1 MYNYL
6 NDLNEIQRKA
16 VEHINGPSLIIAG
29 AGSGKTRVLTYRIA
43 HLLRLGNHPASI
55 LSLTFTNKAAREMK
69 ERIGKIVGDKTANQ
83 LWMGTFHSIFARI
96 LRYEAD
102 TIGFPKNFTIY
113 DTTDSRNLI
122 KTIVKELQL
131 DIKIY
136 SPRQIHSKISKAK
149 NNLITPPQYK
159 NNHQFQKTDNLM
171 RQPATGQIYEIYVKR
186 CYKSGAMDFDDLLV
200 NTLLLLKNNKATLAK
215 YQDRFRYILVD
226 EYQDTNFVQY
236 FIVKLLAAGHK
247 NVCVVGDDSQSIY
260 SFRGARIENILHFQK
275 DYPDNKLFKLEQNYR
290 STQNIVDAANSIIE
304 KNENRIPKVVWSDND
319 IGNKIDVKLFMN
331 ELEEAINTVN
341 GIIDARY
348 SNHIDFK
355 DVAIL
360 YRTNAQSRA
369 LEEALR
375 KRNIPYKVYSGISFY
390 QRKEVKD
397 LLAYYRLV
405 VNIKDDEALKR
416 IINYPKRG
424 IGDTTIQKLES
435 VANSKGISLWQT
447 ICNIQ
452 RINSNVGARTVN
464 RIIEFVEMMQEFMQ
478 QVSRENAYELA
489 RQIASKCGIIKE
501 LYHDKT
507 PEGISRYENIQE
519 LLNGIKEFTEQ
530 DDQETEN
537 LTLDNFLQEV
547 SLLTNEDTDD
557 EEDNEKVSL
566 MTIHSSKGLEFE
578 YIYLVGLEENLFP
591 SEMSS
596 KNPRDLEEERRL
608 FYVAVTRAK
617 KHLTISCARNRYR
630 WGQLISPTPSRF
642 ISEIDSKFVN
652 LPDAFIEEY
661 CGAEETFDY
670 TPNRGVNNKYFSK
683 QTTNQRN
690 LENFETMRKNSNT
703 ETMTFDPVPTNRKL
717 KKIKENSKKPK
728 VNSNFQPSDAQ
739 KIQVGMQVEHQRFG
753 FGKVLN
759 LDGTY
764 PNVKATI
771 FFHHAGQK
779 QLLLK
784 FAKLKIIKG

>member
-16 VEHINGPSLIIAG
+16 VEYIKGPSLIIAG
-29 AGSGKTRVLTYRIA
+29 AGSGKTRVLTYKIA
-43 HLLRLGNHPASI
+43 HLLRLGNHPATI
-55 LSLTFTNKAAREMK
+55 LALTFTNKAAREMK
-69 ERIGKIVGDKTANQ
+69 ERIGKIVGAKTASQ

-102 TIGFPKNFTIY
+102 TIGFPKNYTIY

-131 DIKIY
+131 DSKIY

-159 NNHQFQKTDNLM
+159 NNYEFQQADRVM
-171 RQPATGQIYEIYVKR
+171 RQPATGQIYEIYVRR

-200 NTLLLLKNNKATLAK
+200 NTLLLLKNNKTILAK

-236 FIVKLLAAGHK
+236 FIVKLLAAAHK

-275 DYPDNKLFKLEQNYR
+275 DYPNNKLFKLEQNYR

-304 KNENRIPKVVWSDND
+304 KNKNRIPKVVWSDND
-319 IGNKIDVKLFMN
+319 VGNKIDVKQFMN

-360 YRTNAQSRA
+360 YRTNAQSRSF
-369 LEEALR
+369 EEALR
-375 KRNIPYKVYSGISFY
+375 KRNIPYKIYSGVSFY
-390 QRKEVKD
+390 QRKEIKD

-405 VNIKDDEALKR
+405 VNPKDDEALKR

-435 VANSKGISLWQT
+435 IGNNKGISLWET
-447 ICNIQ
+447 ICNIHK
-452 RINSNVGARTVN
+452 ISSNIGMRTVN
-464 RIIEFVEMMQEFMQ
+464 RIAEFTKMIQEFMQ
-478 QVSRENAYELA
+478 QLQQENAYNLA
-489 RQIASKCGIIKE
+489 RDIASKCEIIKE
-501 LYHDKT
+501 LYQDKT

-519 LLNGIKEFTEQ
+519 LLNGIKEFVEQ
-530 DDQETEN
+530 NDQEPEN

-547 SLLTNEDTDD
+547 SLLTNEDTDN
-557 EEDNEKVSL
+557 EDDNDKVSL

-596 KNPRDLEEERRL
+596 KNPKDLEEERRL

-617 KHLTISCARNRYR
+617 KHLTISCAKNRYR
-630 WGQLISPTPSRF
+630 WGQQISPAPSRF
-642 ISEIDSKFVN
+642 ISEIDNKFVN
-652 LPDAFIEEY
+652 LPDALIEDY
-661 CGAEETFDY
+661 CDAEETFDY
-670 TPNRGVNNKYFSK
+670 SPSLGTNNKYFSK
-683 QTTNQRN
+683 QTTNQQN
-690 LENFETMRKNSNT
+690 LENFEAMRKNSNS

-717 KKIKENSKKPK
+717 KKIKENNKKPK
-728 VNSNFQPSDAQ
+728 VNTNFQPSDAQ
-739 KIQVGMQVEHQRFG
+739 KIQAGMQVEHQRFG
-753 FGKVLN
+753 YGKVLN